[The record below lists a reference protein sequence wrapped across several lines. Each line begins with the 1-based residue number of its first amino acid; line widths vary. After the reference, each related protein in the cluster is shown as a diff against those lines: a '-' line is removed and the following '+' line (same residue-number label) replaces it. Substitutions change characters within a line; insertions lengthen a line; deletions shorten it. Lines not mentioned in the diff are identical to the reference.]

1 MVQSQILSYMEL
13 AERADDREQCPVLL
27 IDDDEAFLSEL
38 SETLD
43 SLDYRTVVAACAR
56 DGLRKMADNPEIG
69 IVLCDMRLP
78 DIEGTE
84 LIAEMMARFAPSR
97 PLVLILMSGYADY
110 ELALNALRLGVDDF
124 VAKPLRINE
133 IARCM
138 RRARKTWSLRKE
150 ALRHHLANLS
160 DPLDRSLLA
169 PVWDPKPLHEPLVLA
184 VDQDQPTPATGS
196 GVSAIVD
203 GLLLINR
210 ERDRLLD
217 QGMFGDPAWDI
228 VLELMRAKLR
238 GEALPVSSACTASNA
253 PLTTSLRWIRNM
265 HKSGMLRRWND
276 PRDKR
281 RDLIELSD
289 EFFAKMVELFE
300 SVRQKR
306 GNGNGSGNL
315 ASG

>member
-1 MVQSQILSYMEL
+1 MLRAGQVVQSQILNLIEM
-13 AERADDREQCPVLL
+13 ADRADDREPFEVLL
-27 IDDDEAFLSEL
+27 IDDDEAFLAEL
-38 SETLD
+38 AEALQ
-43 SLDYRTVVAACAR
+43 SLDYCTQVASCAR
-56 DGLRKMADNPEIG
+56 EGLRKMAEHPEIAV
-69 IVLCDMRLP
+69 VLCDVRLP
-78 DIEGTE
+78 DIEGTD
-84 LIAEMMARFAPSR
+84 LISEITARYATSR
-97 PLVLILMSGYADY
+97 PLVLVLMSGHADY
-110 ELALNALRLGVDDF
+110 DLALNALRLGVDDF
-124 VAKPLRINE
+124 IAKPLRIDE

-138 RRARKTWSLRKE
+138 RAARRTWRLRKE
-150 ALRHHLANLS
+150 ALRHHLANWPDTHDL
-160 DPLDRSLLA
+160 SLLA
-169 PVWDPKPLHEPLVLA
+169 PVWDLHAPAEQLVLPPGESESLA
-184 VDQDQPTPATGS
+184 ALGD
-196 GVSAIVD
+196 GVGEIVD

-228 VLELMRAKLR
+228 VLELTRAKLL

-265 HKSGMLRRWND
+265 HKAGMLRRWND

-306 GNGNGSGNL
+306 FQTRD
-315 ASG
+315 